1 VLTKAD
7 RIKAPELAALLAATE
22 AAMAKHPAAHPETL
36 ATSARTG
43 AGIPELR
50 SAIARLLKE
59 RAGDEAGCPLS
70 HRPAAR

>member
-7 RIKAPELAALLAATE
+7 QVKASGLASLLAAT
-22 AAMAKHPAAHPETL
+22 AAALAKHPAAHPEVL

-50 SAIARLLKE
+50 SALARLLEE
-59 RAGDEAGCPLS
+59 RGAV
-70 HRPAAR
+70 